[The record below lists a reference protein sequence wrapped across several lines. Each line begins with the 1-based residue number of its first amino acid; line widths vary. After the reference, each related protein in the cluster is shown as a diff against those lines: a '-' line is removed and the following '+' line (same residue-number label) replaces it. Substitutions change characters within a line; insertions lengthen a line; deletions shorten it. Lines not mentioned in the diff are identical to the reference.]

1 MTRRVINL
9 IQASGE
15 QLEALMHACEPASF
29 GRDGEDVMD
38 ESYRKAGKLDA
49 SSFATPI
56 VPERTDLVR
65 IVYDFLLEGEDNETT
80 MEMEMYKLNVY
91 GMGQVPSTSSLCS

>member
-1 MTRRVINL
+1 M
-9 IQASGE
+9 Q
-15 QLEALMHACEPASF
+15 ACEPASF
-29 GRDGEDVMD
+29 GRDGEDILD

-65 IVYDFLLEGEDNETT
+65 IVPDFLLEGQENKTAVEMGPTAATCKNGTT
-80 MEMEMYKLNVY
+80 
-91 GMGQVPSTSSLCS
+91 